1 MTSVHPLS
9 RAAKARAT
17 PAVAVIGLL
26 LSVSVA
32 HVSAALGASISNRDE
47 RDYTVTIIE
56 GEAKAE
62 HALKPAQTLSDV
74 CLKGCTIRVNGSEDD
89 EYRLT
94 GGDAVSI
101 EDGTVFYDVP
111 DTQTGPAS
119 PAASAGRLPF
129 AARQ

>member
-1 MTSVHPLS
+1 MKRVHPLR
-9 RAAKARAT
+9 RAATARAT
-17 PAVAVIGLL
+17 PAMAAIGLL
-26 LSVSVA
+26 LGVSVA

-56 GEAKAE
+56 GEAKAQ

-94 GGDAVSI
+94 GGDVVSI
-101 EDGTVFYDVP
+101 EDGTVFYDAP
-111 DTQTGPAS
+111 ETRDDPAS
-119 PAASAGRLPF
+119 PAETGKLKSRNKG
-129 AARQ
+129 

>member
-1 MTSVHPLS
+1 MV
-9 RAAKARAT
+9 RAT
-17 PAVAVIGLL
+17 YAMAAMGIVLGATA
-26 LSVSVA
+26 A
-32 HVSAALGASISNRDE
+32 HGASISNRDE

-119 PAASAGRLPF
+119 PAATGKLRSRK
-129 AARQ
+129 

>member
-1 MTSVHPLS
+1 MV
-9 RAAKARAT
+9 RAT
-17 PAVAVIGLL
+17 AAMAVIGIV
-26 LSVSVA
+26 LSVTAA
-32 HVSAALGASISNRDE
+32 HGASISNRDE

-74 CLKGCTIRVNGSEDD
+74 CLKGCTIQVNGSEAD

-101 EDGTVFYDVP
+101 EDGTVFYDAP
-111 DTQTGPAS
+111 PETPADPAS
-119 PAASAGRLPF
+119 PGMTGKLKSRKG
-129 AARQ
+129 

>member
-1 MTSVHPLS
+1 MAVVGIVLGVT
-9 RAAKARAT
+9 AA
-17 PAVAVIGLL
+17 
-26 LSVSVA
+26 
-32 HVSAALGASISNRDE
+32 HGASISNRDE

-74 CLKGCTIRVNGSEDD
+74 CLKGCTIQVNGSEAD

-101 EDGTVFYDVP
+101 EDGTVFYDAP
-111 DTQTGPAS
+111 PGTSTDPAS
-119 PAASAGRLPF
+119 PAMTGKLKSRKG
-129 AARQ
+129 